1 MITAGLNEIT
11 LRMNNIEQ
19 ILDHYSSRKSSIFN
33 SENHA
38 FMWEYKNLEIASLWE
53 RLTDSKMLPELV
65 EFFNNDSDFNKI
77 AEISLIMAIRTAET
91 NCNNSG
97 IKSKVSLCL
106 DLEQSG

>member
-1 MITAGLNEIT
+1 
-11 LRMNNIEQ
+11 
-19 ILDHYSSRKSSIFN
+19 
-33 SENHA
+33 
-38 FMWEYKNLEIASLWE
+38 MWEYKNLEIASLWE